1 MIQELRDAGA
11 EAIAV
16 GGVRMVASSWV
27 GSDGDA
33 ISISGTRVSLPL
45 TVNAVG
51 EPQTIATALQI
62 PGGIAETVRASGGSI
77 TIDRKDSVQVPALLN
92 VSSAG

>member
-27 GSDGDA
+27 GSDGDT
-33 ISISGTRVSLPL
+33 IVISGTQVAEPL
-45 TVNAVG
+45 VVIAVG

-62 PGGIAETVRASGGSI
+62 PGGVAETIRAGGGSI
-77 TIDRKDSVQVPALLN
+77 TIDREDRVQVPALPN